1 MINKF
6 INDKKTLT
14 LIDQVIVSGSNF
26 LSSILILRYLGIKEF
41 GIFSFFWLIIL
52 FIYSIQQSLII
63 SPLFSN
69 SPKYKNSN
77 LNIFYGNIFIQQIIL
92 IILTLLIF
100 IISTKLF
107 EIIKSEYNFVG
118 YFLEIS
124 FLIIA
129 SQFYN
134 FFRRLHYSKGLQL
147 NILFI
152 DMIIYVIFFV
162 TLI

>member
-107 EIIKSEYNFVG
+107 
-118 YFLEIS
+118 
-124 FLIIA
+124 
-129 SQFYN
+129 
-134 FFRRLHYSKGLQL
+134 
-147 NILFI
+147 
-152 DMIIYVIFFV
+152 
-162 TLI
+162 